1 MVKLVAVDVDGTFI
15 RDNYTW
21 DEARFEKIFAKMKK
35 AGCQFVV
42 ASGNQYYQLR
52 GIFKRYGDEISIVS
66 DNGAYVEAR
75 GELIFA
81 ADVPKATINLAV
93 DVYRE
98 ISGVKLFM
106 CCIKC
111 AYCERGNVPED
122 LFNFMHRYMPRMEM
136 VDDLKKIDDQ
146 ILKFAMLVPEGKV
159 REYEEILREKLAGKL
174 TPTASGN
181 ISIDLIVPGLH
192 KASGIARL
200 VERFGITPEECAA
213 FGDSSNDVEML
224 RYCGESYAMGNAAPN
239 VKAVAKHICLT
250 NNEDGVLVEL
260 EKIFGGD

>member
-15 RDNYTW
+15 HDDHTY
-21 DEARFEKIFAKMKK
+21 DEARFEKIFARMKK
-35 AGCQFVV
+35 AGCNFVV

-52 GIFKRYGDEISIVS
+52 EIFSRYGDEISIVS

-81 ADVPKATINLAV
+81 ADIPKASAHFAV
-93 DVYRE
+93 DVCKK
-98 ISGVKLFM
+98 IPGVQIFM
-106 CCIKC
+106 CCVKC
-111 AYCERGNVPED
+111 AYCERGNVPAD
-122 LFNFMHRYMPRMEM
+122 LFNFMHLYMPRMEF
-136 VDDLKKIDDQ
+136 VDDLKKVDDQ
-146 ILKFAMLVPEGKV
+146 ILKFALIVPEGKPL
-159 REYEEILREKLAGKL
+159 EYEEILREKLSGVL

-200 VERFGITPEECAA
+200 VEKFGITPAECTA
-213 FGDSSNDVEML
+213 FGDSSNDIEML
-224 RYCGESYAMGNAAPN
+224 RYCGESYAMGNAAPH

-250 NNEDGVLVEL
+250 NNEDGALVAL